1 MFINYLKIAFRNIFR
16 QKGFSFINIAGL
28 TIGMTCCLII
38 LLFIQYELSFE
49 TMYPDKDKIYR
60 VLTIDKAM
68 GTNSQRVGIT
78 VPALGPAIP
87 EAFPEVKDF
96 LRATQGGQVLVTYD
110 DTPSIY
116 LQQMYSADANFFDF
130 FGYKLLVGDPATA
143 LKDPYTIVL
152 TRTEEERIFGE
163 ESGMNKVVRT
173 GDGYDLTVT
182 GIMEDAPDN
191 TSLSFTAVQSFAT
204 RIAQARANQPENAQQ
219 PIWIESWQMIAMP
232 TYIRFHDN
240 VDMTGWDE
248 KLTQL
253 ARDNNVGENFDI
265 TLQALNDV
273 HLRST
278 DIIFDGSITN
288 KGDINNIYIFAA
300 IAILVL
306 VIASVNYMNLS
317 TAKSVQ
323 RAREVGMRKVLGSDR
338 GHLIRQFLGES
349 LVITFISL
357 LLVIPAAEMV
367 LPWLNNINNTSIGL
381 NLFGNWLVPFFLLSL
396 LVIVGIISGFYPALI
411 LSGYKPTT
419 VLKGSF
425 NSGKKGTGLRTVLV
439 IFQFTLS
446 IALIGSTA
454 VVQKQLKYIKT
465 KDIGY
470 DREQVILFDMA
481 DNIMG
486 QNITLFKD
494 ELAKHSAFEKVA
506 TAGNVPGR
514 TFGRTGIIPEGASE
528 DDIWIM
534 SRVSFSGDTFDA
546 LGMEIV
552 EGEKFPENMTRENA
566 TVIINETAVKELGW
580 ENPLEKRFFFGPGDS
595 TGTYV
600 SGVVKDFNFIEMH
613 QNIEPV
619 IIFPMIQ
626 FPGSIVVGR
635 IAPGQVDAAMK
646 HVEEV
651 WKDVYPD
658 YPLSYSFMDDEF
670 NAIYN
675 RDQITGSIV
684 NIFSLLAI
692 FIACLGLFGLASFT
706 ITQRTKE
713 IGIRKILGASTG
725 TIVELLTM
733 NFMKWVLISN
743 IIAWPLIYFGMKK
756 WLQSFAYR
764 TELDIGIFIIAS
776 VISILIA
783 LIAISS
789 RTISAA
795 NMNPAEALKYE

>member
-1 MFINYLKIAFRNIFR
+1 MFLNYLKIAFRNIIR
-16 QKGFSFINIAGL
+16 QKGFSFITIAGL

-49 TMYPDKDKIYR
+49 NMHADRDHIYR

-96 LRATQGGQVLVTYD
+96 LRATQQGQVLVNYD
-110 DTPSIY
+110 DEPAIY
-116 LQQMYSADANFFDF
+116 LQKMYSADANFFDF
-130 FGYKLLVGDPATA
+130 FGFKLLEGDPATA
-143 LKDPYTIVL
+143 LEEPYTIVL
-152 TRTEEERIFGE
+152 TETEEERLFGE
-163 ESGMNKVVRT
+163 VSGMNKVLKT
-173 GDGYDLTVT
+173 GNGYDLTIT

-191 TSLSFTAVQSFAT
+191 THLSFTAIQSFAT
-204 RIAQARANQPENAQQ
+204 RIAQARANQPEDAQQ

-240 VDMTGWDE
+240 VDITGWDE

-288 KGDINNIYIFAA
+288 KGDISNIYIFAA

-338 GHLIRQFLGES
+338 SHLIKQFLGES

-357 LLVIPAAEMV
+357 MLVIPVTELV
-367 LPWLNNINNTSIGL
+367 LPWLNNLNNTSITMDLL
-381 NLFGNWLVPFFLLSL
+381 NNWLIPIFLFSL
-396 LVIVGIISGFYPALI
+396 LVIVGLISGFYPALI

-425 NSGKKGTGLRTVLV
+425 KSSRKGTLLRTILV

-454 VVQKQLKYIKT
+454 VVQKQLKYIRT

-481 DNIMG
+481 DNIMQ
-486 QNITLFKD
+486 QNITLFKE

-514 TFGRTGIIPEGASE
+514 TFGRTGVVPEGAAE

-552 EGEKFPENMTRENA
+552 EGEKFRPDITRENA

-580 ENPLEKRFFFGPGDS
+580 ENPLEKRFFFGPTDS
-595 TGTYV
+595 IGVYV

-626 FPGSIVVGR
+626 FPGSVVIGR
-635 IAPGQVDAAMK
+635 IAPGQINPAMDHITK
-646 HVEEV
+646 V
-651 WKDVYPD
+651 WGEIYPD
-658 YPLSYSFMDDEF
+658 HPLSYSFMDDEF
-670 NAIYN
+670 NAIYD
-675 RDQITGSIV
+675 RDQITGKIV

-692 FIACLGLFGLASFT
+692 LIACLGLFGLASYA

-713 IGIRKILGASTG
+713 IGIRKTLGASTG
-725 TIVELLTM
+725 LLVYFLTF

-743 IIAWPLIYFGMKK
+743 LIAWPLIYIGMKK
-756 WLQSFAYR
+756 WLQNFAYR
-764 TELDIGIFIIAS
+764 TELDAGIFVLAS
-776 VISILIA
+776 VLSILIA
-783 LIAISS
+783 LLTISFK
-789 RTISAA
+789 TISAA
-795 NMNPAEALKYE
+795 NTNPADALKYE